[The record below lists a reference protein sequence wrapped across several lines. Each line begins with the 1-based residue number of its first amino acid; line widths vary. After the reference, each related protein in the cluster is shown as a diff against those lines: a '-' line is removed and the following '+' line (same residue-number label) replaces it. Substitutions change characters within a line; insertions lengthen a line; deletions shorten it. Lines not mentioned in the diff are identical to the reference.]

1 MADAAPASG
10 RMEGETHVFPL
21 RVYYEDTDAAGVVY
35 YANYLKFAERARTE
49 WMRLLGAAH
58 GALERETGAVWAVR
72 RCAIEYLRP
81 ARLDDALEIHTRLR
95 AVGGASAE
103 IEQSVRRGGT
113 ELARLDIRL
122 AFITPAGRP
131 VRLPGALR
139 AKMQSFVQP
148 QSRP

>member
-1 MADAAPASG
+1 MTDVSGASG
-10 RMEGETHVFPL
+10 RMDGEAHVFPL

-49 WMRLLGAAH
+49 WMRLLGVAH
-58 GALERETGAVWAVR
+58 GELQRRTGAVWAVR
-72 RCAIEYLRP
+72 RCAIDYLRP
-81 ARLDDALEIHTRLR
+81 ARLDDAIEVRTRLR

-103 IEQSVRRGGT
+103 IEQVVRRGET

>member
-1 MADAAPASG
+1 MTGVQTCALPI
-10 RMEGETHVFPL
+10 FPL

-49 WMRLLGAAH
+49 WMRLLGVAH
-58 GALERETGAVWAVR
+58 GDLQRRTGAVWAVR
-72 RCAIEYLRP
+72 RCAVDYLRP
-81 ARLDDALEIHTRLR
+81 ARLDDAIEVRTRLR

-103 IEQSVRRGGT
+103 IEQLVRRGET
-113 ELARLDIRL
+113 ELARIDIRL

-131 VRLPGALR
+131 VRLPGELR